1 MKLTYHLGCSSNVL
15 GAAAQNAEKCQRQH
29 SITGCWLIK
38 CCYPSPHNDLPPNTR
53 PQTHIARKLT
63 AKATHQQAVQQRHVQ
78 LYMQSN
84 THEQQHTHLTQK
96 SSTAA
101 SSALQHIVYT
111 QHNAA
116 CTLHWTGK
124 ATGAAPRHEIGTK
137 TTTALHYGKDQKY
150 QKGKQCCSA
159 GYEI

>member
-1 MKLTYHLGCSSNVL
+1 
-15 GAAAQNAEKCQRQH
+15 
-29 SITGCWLIK
+29 
-38 CCYPSPHNDLPPNTR
+38 
-53 PQTHIARKLT
+53 
-63 AKATHQQAVQQRHVQ
+63 
-78 LYMQSN
+78 MQSN

-150 QKGKQCCSA
+150 QKGKGSA
-159 GYEI
+159 AVQATRSKPNAAQGTSGFTSAPARGHNNSATTRQLNRQLAPTAARAEGENTAM